1 MFNFFN
7 KKNIPK
13 EENNDKSVISSSINE
28 EEIID
33 DIMLEE
39 KEIEEIMDE
48 LILEAQSTEE
58 NMIEEK
64 EEIKEEVNSLNSNI
78 MEDTEMAMNIMAD
91 GNTSNGPFVCYIT
104 ADGIKI
110 PHRRLDV
117 DISNRKPFDTTDVST
132 RVINQKIAYFKQQN
146 VKYMDE
152 VTYTEPGG
160 ETKTYEAE
168 LKAVL
173 FTVTVGFDILL
184 MNTAQNELYAGSNDY
199 MTFEYLHKIVKPD
212 DVVSDYNE
220 SNLTLNIT
228 LEDEHIPNP
237 VPIDPLDPNAPTY
250 DYETYEIRGK
260 IDVVVTEPVAP

>member
-13 EENNDKSVISSSINE
+13 EENNDKSVISSSVNE

-64 EEIKEEVNSLNSNI
+64 EEIKEEVNYLNTNI

-91 GNTSNGPFVCYIT
+91 GNTSHGPFKCYIT
-104 ADGIKI
+104 GEDFQI
-110 PHRRLDV
+110 PHRVVMANMIKYPDFRTDDM
-117 DISNRKPFDTTDVST
+117 DIVSM
-132 RVINQKIAYFKQQN
+132 NQTIVYFKQQN
-146 VKYMDE
+146 VKYMDT
-152 VTYTEPGG
+152 VTYEEPGG
-160 ETKTYEAE
+160 VIKTYEAE

-173 FTVTVGFDILL
+173 FTVTLAFDILL
-184 MNTAQNELYAGSNDY
+184 TNQAKNKIYGGTDDY

-212 DVVSDYNE
+212 DYVPDYNP
-220 SNLTLNIT
+220 SNLAFDIIT
-228 LEDEHIPNP
+228 THEHLPNP
-237 VPIDPLDPNAPTY
+237 AIDPLAPK
-250 DYETYEIRGK
+250 TYEFEKYEVRGYV
-260 IDVVVTEPVAP
+260 DVTVTEPTPAP